1 MIERCEDLDVIQN
14 RELLKRLSQLKNKEI
29 LKETLTEYSRRGN
42 FIRIYPAKGTEC
54 YDVYFA

>member
-14 RELLKRLSQLKNKEI
+14 RELLKRLSQLKNKDI